1 MSSAYH
7 GTNMAAAL
15 NNKILVVVRVAFAQ
29 TRETIGQ
36 IALSSM

>member
-15 NNKILVVVRVAFAQ
+15 NKKILVVRVAFAQ